1 MVAIPFGKESWCGA
15 IFLVLKRLPLTL
27 KTAAKFTIIFSLFL
41 YSSTVLINFML
52 KNDTML
58 LFPDML
64 LSGQDAD
71 GF

>member
-41 YSSTVLINFML
+41 YTSIILDQFHAE
-52 KNDTML
+52 K
-58 LFPDML
+58 
-64 LSGQDAD
+64 
-71 GF
+71 